1 MFSDVS
7 TDLLLSNIKEIIEN
21 LQTQNDYFQSQVEK
35 LQVENKN
42 LVVSNIDLTNK
53 VKRLEEKVQSQNRWS
68 V

>member
-1 MFSDVS
+1 M
-7 TDLLLSNIKEIIEN
+7 SNIKEIIEN